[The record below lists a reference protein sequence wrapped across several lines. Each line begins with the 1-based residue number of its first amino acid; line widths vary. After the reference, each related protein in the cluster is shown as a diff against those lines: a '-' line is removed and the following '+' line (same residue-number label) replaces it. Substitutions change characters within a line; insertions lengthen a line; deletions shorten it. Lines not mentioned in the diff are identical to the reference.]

1 MEETLHYTLL
11 SVHTLFQKAFL
22 LRLSKVCPGLLPGQ
36 PKVIDYLMSH
46 PDSFQREIA
55 EGCLI
60 EPATLCPIL
69 EKMERSGLI
78 RRDKADG
85 NRKNS
90 LVALTEEGRKNG
102 KRIRELFRTME
113 EEALEG
119 IAPEERRR
127 LMRSL
132 SQIREHVRRWM
143 V

>member
-22 LRLSKVCPGLLPGQ
+22 LRLSKECPGLLPGQ